1 MLLRK
6 HSGQDF
12 FGYKDSPVLRG
23 IEHRMSQNRIASD
36 EEYVA
41 LLKREPEE
49 IDRLQREL
57 LVGVTRFFRDKVAF
71 TDLDGLALSTLIGG
85 SHAQALRFWVVGC
98 STGEEVYSLAMLA
111 QERIEACRYQPTL
124 KIFATDVQPEA
135 LAVARAG
142 LYPFQVSENI
152 SEVRLKR
159 FFEPHA
165 HGFKVKPAIR
175 RPIIFSTH
183 NILDDIPFS
192 RIDLVSFRNLLIYLE
207 PDAQREAL
215 QRIHYALKPNG
226 FLFVGHSE
234 SVESHG
240 DLFRRVDPRAGLY
253 QPLGKSLQT
262 ETPKDCFPMSP
273 RRLTLQPAER
283 GVQTSSDLVGA
294 WEESRTRT
302 EELQSVNEELQ
313 SANEELQST
322 NEELETS
329 KEEQQ
334 STNEELE
341 TVNSEL
347 QNKVSELSRANNDLN
362 NLLASTDIATIF
374 LDTRLSIVRF
384 TPSLT
389 KLFNLLQSDIN
400 RPLRDITAKFN
411 SDTIY
416 RDAETVLN
424 TLAQKEQEVQTN
436 DGSCYSVRIL
446 PYRTVENMIDGVVIT
461 FADVTNL
468 RAVKRLA
475 TVVEDSNDAITVCDK
490 EGNITA
496 WNKGAEVMYGY
507 RKSEALKMNISK
519 IVPENKREENLRLMK
534 EIMSG
539 KEIKSFYT
547 QRKTKDKKILDIWLT
562 ITKLVNE
569 KGEIDY
575 VSTTERDMSELK
587 SLKESS

>member
-23 IEHRMSQNRIASD
+23 IEHRMSQNRITSD

-71 TDLDGLALSTLIGG
+71 TDLDSLALSTLIGG

-159 FFEPHA
+159 FFEPQA

-234 SVESHG
+234 SVESYG

-253 QPLGKSLQT
+253 HPLGKSLQA

-283 GVQTSSDLVGA
+283 GVQSSSALVGA
-294 WEESRTRT
+294 WEETRNRT

-322 NEELETS
+322 NEELATLRDELHT
-329 KEEQQ
+329 
-334 STNEELE
+334 TNEELRSRCLALE
-341 TVNSEL
+341 MELEKAARDHDDIENAFRSFEVGAIILDLDLRVLRHTWAMTKIVQLIPSDAGRPLADLRLWLKLEMSDLLDMVKSVLRDLTPLQQRVQHEDGHWYAMRVNPFRRS
-347 QNKVSELSRANNDLN
+347 NN
-362 NLLASTDIATIF
+362 
-374 LDTRLSIVRF
+374 SIEGV
-384 TPSLT
+384 SLT
-389 KLFNLLQSDIN
+389 FSEI
-400 RPLRDITAKFN
+400 PLHLDKPREN
-411 SDTIY
+411 
-416 RDAETVLN
+416 
-424 TLAQKEQEVQTN
+424 
-436 DGSCYSVRIL
+436 GS
-446 PYRTVENMIDGVVIT
+446 PP
-461 FADVTNL
+461 A
-468 RAVKRLA
+468 
-475 TVVEDSNDAITVCDK
+475 
-490 EGNITA
+490 
-496 WNKGAEVMYGY
+496 
-507 RKSEALKMNISK
+507 
-519 IVPENKREENLRLMK
+519 
-534 EIMSG
+534 
-539 KEIKSFYT
+539 
-547 QRKTKDKKILDIWLT
+547 
-562 ITKLVNE
+562 
-569 KGEIDY
+569 
-575 VSTTERDMSELK
+575 
-587 SLKESS
+587 